1 MKTRLQTVG
10 IGMTL
15 AALAFALGGC
25 RNAEVSR
32 VSVLNESR
40 TAVLFAAWPEESAIP
55 GPADEVRVE
64 ANQSRAVTIDHPGLI
79 DPAIAVRIRPAGE
92 GDTMGARDA
101 TGAGEAFSVRMDPPG
116 PFLLRVRGAADRLTV
131 QREVDTG
138 AGEPPIPADPHQRGI
153 TDDIPRSNVRFR

>member
-1 MKTRLQTVG
+1 
-10 IGMTL
+10 MTL
-15 AALAFALGGC
+15 AALAFVLGGC

-40 TAVLFAAWPEESAIP
+40 TAVVFAAWPEESAIP

-64 ANQSRAVTIDHPGLI
+64 ANQSRAVTIDHPGLS

-92 GDTMGARDA
+92 GDTMGV
-101 TGAGEAFSVRMDPPG
+101 GEAFSVRMEPPG
-116 PFLLRVRGAADRLTV
+116 PFLLRVRGAAERLTV
-131 QREVDTG
+131 QREMDTG